1 MYAIRNF
8 LLVVTML
15 LMCMHVQAE
24 ESNKISKQKELETK
38 IKLLEKELELEK
50 LKKQLVEEKVKSPKK
65 NKKTEKKIDTSNDP
79 FGVLE
84 AISSLGT
91 FQEPTRYPEG
101 MQKIISKCNNFTCIS
116 EKAVSKM
123 SLIFKRTDKY
133 NARNP
138 GNQIKGMALFEIFYL
153 QQLKKKE
160 KKIEKFLT
168 AWPEDRKNTKAIVAI
183 IKLNKSREKMRKALG
198 MDLNTSSEDAI
209 EAFWLLGEFLD
220 QGKAKKQKVNKDL
233 KKRKILLA
241 NYKKSINRF
250 KSKINKK
257 DEEEFYKKIT
267 DKE

>member
-1 MYAIRNF
+1 MKR
-8 LLVVTML
+8 LLLIFSVL
-15 LMCMHVQAE
+15 LLCTNVIADDKN
-24 ESNKISKQKELETK
+24 ESTKQKELEKK
-38 IKLLEKELELEK
+38 IQLLEKQLKLEK
-50 LKKQLVEEKVKSPKK
+50 LKKQLKQEKK
-65 NKKTEKKIDTSNDP
+65 NPQKKKKKTEKKIDTSNDP

>member
-1 MYAIRNF
+1 MKLLLLIFSVLLISFSVYA
-8 LLVVTML
+8 
-15 LMCMHVQAE
+15 AE
-24 ESNKISKQKELETK
+24 EKISKIEELNKKIELLKKE
-38 IKLLEKELELEK
+38 IELEK
-50 LKKQLVEEKVKSPKK
+50 LKEDLKAEEKKDKTVSKK
-65 NKKTEKKIDTSNDP
+65 VAKKINTSNDP
-79 FGVLE
+79 SGVLE
-84 AISSLGT
+84 SINSLGT

-101 MQKIISKCNNFTCIS
+101 MQKIIGNCKNFHCIS
-116 EKAVSKM
+116 KKSVSKM

-133 NARNP
+133 NARHP

-153 QQLKKKE
+153 QQLKKKK
-160 KKIEKFLT
+160 KKIEKFL
-168 AWPEDRKNTKAIVAI
+168 AGWPEDRKNAKAIVAI

-198 MDLNTSSEDAI
+198 MDLNTSTEDAI
-209 EAFWLLGEFLD
+209 ETFWLLGEFLD
-220 QGKAKKQKVNKDL
+220 QGKVKKQKVNKDL